1 MPALTYALIT
11 PSFRGDFER
20 CRLLVESVARWV
32 ASPTVHYL
40 VVDRRDLRMFRQL
53 ESPRTRLLTVEDL
66 VPWWLIRIP
75 GVPKVWLSLRSLPV
89 RNWILQQ
96 IVKLSIAEHVREDV
110 LLFADS
116 DTFFVREF
124 DPAALE
130 REGRPPLFVEYG
142 QRGLIQNNDR
152 WHQVAARLLGIP
164 ALDSYDTNFVGN
176 VITWRRDHALAL
188 QERLSRIGARDWR
201 MTLVNQFAFSEYILY
216 GLFASEVL
224 GGAACLQWQ
233 DTLIRT
239 HTHWEPR
246 PMDEAELR
254 AFREKLESHHHSV
267 MISAKSRTPVELIR
281 RVFAS

>member
-32 ASPTVHYL
+32 SVPMTHYL
-40 VVDRRDLRMFRQL
+40 VVDRRDLEMFRAL
-53 ESPRTRLLTVEDL
+53 ENPRTRLLTVEDII
-66 VPWWLIRIP
+66 PWWLIRIP

-124 DPAALE
+124 DPGALE
-130 REGRPPLFVEYG
+130 REGQPPLFVEYG
-142 QRGLIQNNDR
+142 QRGLIENNDR
-152 WHQVAARLLGIP
+152 WHQVAARLLGIS
-164 ALDSYDTNFVGN
+164 ALESYDTNFIGN
-176 VITWRRDHALAL
+176 VICWRRDHALAL
-188 QERLSRIGARDWR
+188 LQRLAQVGSRDWR
-201 MTLVNQFAFSEYILY
+201 LTLVNQFVFSEYILY
-216 GLFASEVL
+216 GLFATEVL
-224 GGAACLQWQ
+224 GRDRCQQWQ
-233 DTLIRT
+233 DTVIRT
-239 HTHWEPR
+239 HTHWDPR
-246 PMDEAELR
+246 PLDEAELV
-254 AFREKLESHHHSV
+254 AFRGGLQPHHHSV

-281 RVFAS
+281 RVFA